1 MNKPVIQVS
10 VRNMIEFL
18 LRSGDIAAG
27 IASPQLLLQGTLAHR
42 RVQAAAEEGYV
53 SEVRLSCQLEFD
65 KFILLVEGI
74 ADGIIPSP
82 EQPVVDE
89 IKSTSVPLDLIRE
102 DYNPLHWAQAKCYGW
117 MYLSQEGGS
126 SAVIRLTYSHR
137 ETKEIRQFTKVCSY
151 DELKAYFSSLA
162 EQYAGWIG
170 LDLDHREKRNSSIHS
185 LDFPFPQYRKGQRRM
200 AESTYQAVR
209 NGRLLFIH
217 APTGI
222 GKTVSVLYPA
232 LKALGEGLAQKIFYL
247 TAKAVTRQVAEETL
261 RIMQEKGL
269 VIRSVTL
276 TAKEKLCLQD
286 MPHCDGENCPFAR
299 GHYDRV
305 NAALKDILLS
315 ESIIT
320 RELVLKYA
328 ERHRVCPHEFSLDIC
343 EWADVVICD
352 YNHAFDPRA
361 YLRRF
366 FDAGGDYVLLV
377 DEAHNLAER
386 ARDMYSADLS
396 KQSFMPYRKFWK
408 QSEPLLYKKFQAV
421 NKWFTAMRKSLDD
434 GSNFRVIEFPEDLIS
449 SVKDFTYELEA
460 FISLNRSSLPDKT
473 TDLYYECKAFLAA
486 AGFFDERYAAYVYRR
501 GSDVTVRL
509 LCADPSFLLR
519 KAYDKNRSAV
529 FFSGTLQ
536 PMAFYKEILG
546 GSPDDE
552 ALCLP
557 SPFRQ
562 ENFCL
567 MISGRIS
574 TRYRDREYSFRGIAE
589 YIKAAVS
596 QRPGNYLVYFPSFEY
611 LNNVLDFYRK
621 TWPEDYIIV
630 QRIRM
635 DDDDRKKF
643 LEAFDDAPGKTMI
656 AFAVMGGI
664 FAEGIDLAGD
674 RLSGAV
680 VVGVGLPQ
688 LSVERD
694 LIAEYYKKVNG
705 RGFEYAYMLPG
716 LNRVMQA
723 AGRVI
728 RTENDRGF
736 VLLLDDRFLQKRYL
750 QQFPAEWQH
759 YANVASPEQ
768 AAEVLAE
775 FWAQNEG

>member
-1 MNKPVIQVS
+1 MNGQMLSYATITTPLTPELI
-10 VRNMIEFL
+10 
-18 LRSGDIAAG
+18 SG
-27 IASPQLLLQGTLAHR
+27 
-42 RVQAAAEEGYV
+42 V
-53 SEVRLSCQLEFD
+53 
-65 KFILLVEGI
+65 
-74 ADGIIPSP
+74 
-82 EQPVVDE
+82 
-89 IKSTSVPLDLIRE
+89 
-102 DYNPLHWAQAKCYGW
+102 
-117 MYLSQEGGS
+117 
-126 SAVIRLTYSHR
+126 
-137 ETKEIRQFTKVCSY
+137 
-151 DELKAYFSSLA
+151 
-162 EQYAGWIG
+162 
-170 LDLDHREKRNSSIHS
+170 
-185 LDFPFPQYRKGQRRM
+185 
-200 AESTYQAVR
+200 
-209 NGRLLFIH
+209 
-217 APTGI
+217 
-222 GKTVSVLYPA
+222 
-232 LKALGEGLAQKIFYL
+232 
-247 TAKAVTRQVAEETL
+247 
-261 RIMQEKGL
+261 
-269 VIRSVTL
+269 
-276 TAKEKLCLQD
+276 
-286 MPHCDGENCPFAR
+286 
-299 GHYDRV
+299 
-305 NAALKDILLS
+305 
-315 ESIIT
+315 
-320 RELVLKYA
+320 
-328 ERHRVCPHEFSLDIC
+328 
-343 EWADVVICD
+343 
-352 YNHAFDPRA
+352 
-361 YLRRF
+361 

-509 LCADPSFLLR
+509 LCAVPSFLLR

-574 TRYRDREYSFRGIAE
+574 TRYRDREHSFRGIAE

-635 DDDDRKKF
+635 DDDDRKVS
-643 LEAFDDAPGKTMI
+643 EAFDDAPGK
-656 AFAVMGGI
+656 
-664 FAEGIDLAGD
+664 
-674 RLSGAV
+674 
-680 VVGVGLPQ
+680 P
-688 LSVERD
+688 
-694 LIAEYYKKVNG
+694 
-705 RGFEYAYMLPG
+705 
-716 LNRVMQA
+716 
-723 AGRVI
+723 
-728 RTENDRGF
+728 
-736 VLLLDDRFLQKRYL
+736 
-750 QQFPAEWQH
+750 
-759 YANVASPEQ
+759 
-768 AAEVLAE
+768 
-775 FWAQNEG
+775 